1 MTPNKDLC
9 EQCSWVPVQLSKVP
23 LATCCGSVKELE
35 MACLQTGEV
44 GSMALGSQGK
54 SKKHAAAGGG
64 RREEGTSDTSYGP
77 PRLVCGM
84 LSVK

>member
-1 MTPNKDLC
+1 
-9 EQCSWVPVQLSKVP
+9 
-23 LATCCGSVKELE
+23 

-77 PRLVCGM
+77 LDWCVGCCQLNSQHLQCWRIWSVCKKCGKEK
-84 LSVK
+84 SWEA